1 MAELNLIGGY
11 FSGKCGKL
19 QGEKRAGCAVVKSL
33 TNKPDEKTPAQLAQ
47 RERFKQNQAL
57 VREIRDKIPE
67 FINVDTQT
75 VPEWNRL
82 QQLCA
87 PAIKDPENNI
97 PTFSEGAIN
106 RKMTGNIDF
115 YWRETFSQLKRSVTF
130 YSSPQI
136 TVTPSLYKK
145 DWYRWMSIIFYKDSR
160 TKEKKAY
167 ISPIQQPHDEIPFF
181 VFLTQKRGD
190 NTDIADE
197 VFPNAK
203 FVYTYIFN
211 AHDKNPKIIEQFV
224 TVIDKPV
231 IFKQQQS
238 RNTL

>member
-57 VREIRDKIPE
+57 VREIRGKIPE
-67 FINVDTQT
+67 FINVDTQK

-87 PAIKDPENNI
+87 PAIKDPSNNI

-106 RKMTGNIDF
+106 RKVTGSQDF
-115 YWRETFSQLKRSVTF
+115 YWTESFANLKKNVMF
-130 YSSPQI
+130 YPTQDI
-136 TVTPSLYKK
+136 VVTPSLYKK
-145 DWYRWMSIIFYKDSR
+145 RTHSWVSIIFYEDSR
-160 TKEKKAY
+160 TKEKKVY
-167 ISPIQQPHDEIPFF
+167 ISPRQKSRSIISYF
-181 VFLTQKRGD
+181 VFLRQAQGHD
-190 NTDIADE
+190 TDIANE

-203 FVYTYIFN
+203 FVYMYFFEQS
-211 AHDKNPKIIEQFV
+211 DKKPKVIEQFV
-224 TVIDKPV
+224 TVIDKPI
-231 IFKQQQS
+231 IFKS
-238 RNTL
+238 S